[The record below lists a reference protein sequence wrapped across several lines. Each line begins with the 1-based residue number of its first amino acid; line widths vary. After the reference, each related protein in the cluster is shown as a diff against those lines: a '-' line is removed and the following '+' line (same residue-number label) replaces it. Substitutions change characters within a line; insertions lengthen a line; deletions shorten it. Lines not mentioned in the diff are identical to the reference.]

1 MSHTVFH
8 IEDETTEFQAQVWKL
23 ISKAADAGIQL
34 TPLDFRNDDG
44 FPTLDGMDATEW
56 VGAMTGDY
64 DE

>member
-1 MSHTVFH
+1 MAHTVFH
-8 IEDETTEFQAQVWKL
+8 IENETPEFQAKVYAL
-23 ISKAADAGIQL
+23 ITKAADAGIQL
-34 TPLDFRNDDG
+34 TTLDFVNDDG